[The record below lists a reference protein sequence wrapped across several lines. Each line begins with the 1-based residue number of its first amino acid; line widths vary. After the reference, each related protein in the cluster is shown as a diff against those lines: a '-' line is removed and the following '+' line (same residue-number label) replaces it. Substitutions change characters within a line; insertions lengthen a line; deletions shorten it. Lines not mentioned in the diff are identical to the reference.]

1 MREEKD
7 YYTIGELASTLCLH
21 PALVAALIDKDRR
34 QLLASRLNMD
44 LSVLPFFAVKLYN
57 KNRGYQYWLID
68 YSRFSYIVKQYVNL
82 EDSDKK
88 ILFSINNLTINESK
102 ERIKKIYSRSNL
114 AGLDRVEFVG
124 KYIHYKNIRVN
135 GGYSD
140 TLMTFN
146 SLEFKDNNIGY
157 IDHLNIIVPKNI
169 SKKYFKIGKYY
180 RIKGKV
186 LQYGQANRYTVDGK
200 TITWDELSL

>member
-21 PALVAALIDKDRR
+21 PALVVALMDKDRR

-102 ERIKKIYSRSNL
+102 ERVKEMKTRSCL
-114 AGLDRVEFVG
+114 AGLNTVEFIG
-124 KYIHYKNIRVN
+124 KYIHYKNLRIN
-135 GGYSD
+135 GGYNN
-140 TLMTFN
+140 TLMTFTDLRFKN
-146 SLEFKDNNIGY
+146 QNEF

-169 SKKYFKIGKYY
+169 SKNNFKIGKYY

-186 LQYGQANRYTVDGK
+186 LQYGQSNRYSVDGK
-200 TITWDELSL
+200 TIIWEELSL